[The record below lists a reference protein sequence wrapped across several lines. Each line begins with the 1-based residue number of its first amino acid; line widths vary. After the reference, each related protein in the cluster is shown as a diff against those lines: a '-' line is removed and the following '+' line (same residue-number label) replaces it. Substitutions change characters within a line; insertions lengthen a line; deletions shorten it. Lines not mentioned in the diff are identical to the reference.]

1 MKSPFIFNVGWA
13 VQAMFIVLRCLDK
26 IEWSWFKVLIPLE
39 IYVCIIFIY
48 AIIKGARAYEKNEQK
63 RKQKIIDT
71 IKNANIDDLK

>member
-1 MKSPFIFNVGWA
+1 MKTPFIFNVGWA
-13 VQAMFIVLRCLDK
+13 VQAMFIVLKCLDK
-26 IEWSWFKVLIPLE
+26 IEWSWFKVFIPLE
-39 IYVCIIFIY
+39 IYIGIIFIY

>member
-1 MKSPFIFNVGWA
+1 MKTPFIFNVGWA

-26 IEWSWFKVLIPLE
+26 IEWPWFKVFIPIE
-39 IYVCIIFIY
+39 IYIGIIFIY